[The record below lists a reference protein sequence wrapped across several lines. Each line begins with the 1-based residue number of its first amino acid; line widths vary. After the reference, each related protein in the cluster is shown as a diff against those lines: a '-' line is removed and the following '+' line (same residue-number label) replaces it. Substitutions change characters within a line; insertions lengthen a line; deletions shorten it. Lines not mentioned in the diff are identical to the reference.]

1 MGNVQ
6 LILKHKYKCCLM
18 ETGDAEE
25 SDDDNTRQLVEQIPV
40 METGKTESFMTTV
53 PCNFRK

>member
-1 MGNVQ
+1 
-6 LILKHKYKCCLM
+6 M